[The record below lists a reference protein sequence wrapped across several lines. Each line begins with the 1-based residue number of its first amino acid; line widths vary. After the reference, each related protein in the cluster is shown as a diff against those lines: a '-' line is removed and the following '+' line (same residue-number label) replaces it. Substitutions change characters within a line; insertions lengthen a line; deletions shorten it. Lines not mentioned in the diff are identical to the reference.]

1 MFIALVIVTV
11 LLAVICLN
19 SAVMKLR
26 KNEQVLATIHGTVG
40 VPLRQL
46 PVLAGLEIAG
56 AAGILIGLWLEPLGI
71 AAAIGL
77 VAYFVGAVT
86 GGGIPRTRHG
96 KGSIDRLVHHT
107 EVIPHGHEGRRAPA
121 RRATGRTAG

>member
-1 MFIALVIVTV
+1 VFIALVVLTI
-11 LLAVICLN
+11 LLALLALN

-26 KNEQVLATIHGTVG
+26 RNEQVLTSISGTVG
-40 VPLRQL
+40 FPERHL

-77 VAYFVGAVT
+77 VAYFLGALIGHLRVGDTKGAAAPVVPLLLSIAVLVL
-86 GGGIPRTRHG
+86 
-96 KGSIDRLVHHT
+96 RLLT
-107 EVIPHGHEGRRAPA
+107 L
-121 RRATGRTAG
+121 

>member
-1 MFIALVIVTV
+1 MFVALVIVTV
-11 LLAVICLN
+11 LVAAISLN

-26 KNEQVLATIHGTVG
+26 KNEQVLASIHGTVG
-40 VPLRQL
+40 VPIRPL

-77 VAYFVGAVT
+77 VAYFVGAVI
-86 GGGIPRTRHG
+86 GRLRVRDS
-96 KGSIDRLVHHT
+96 KGAAAPLAPLVLAVAVLALRLLT
-107 EVIPHGHEGRRAPA
+107 L
-121 RRATGRTAG
+121 